1 MLITELLAP
10 VQLGDDLQVD
20 VLDSCSYTLDSEVT
34 ENPTELGFNVADH
47 VINKQTVLSLT
58 ALFTPYPV
66 TWYQLQ
72 KDKLETR
79 IEDVK
84 REIKRIHDT
93 KEPITV
99 KTHDAIYDN
108 MIMTKAPIAI
118 TKENGNSLLV
128 EFEFKQV
135 VRVQAN
141 TADVPPEY
149 AQQDE
154 KIIAQVTQTD
164 ASAGTATTTEIGT
177 GGTGSTNTSVTGGD
191 TFYTGAE
198 QTANVASNSLSS
210 SMGG

>member
-1 MLITELLAP
+1 MLMTELLEP
-10 VQLGDDLQVD
+10 VKIGDNLQVD
-20 VLDSCSYTLDSEVT
+20 VLDSYSYALESQVT

-47 VINKQTVLSLT
+47 VINSQTVLSLT
-58 ALFTPYPV
+58 ALFTPTPV
-66 TWYQLQ
+66 TWYELQ

-84 REIKRIHDT
+84 RELKRIHDT

-118 TKENGNSLLV
+118 TKEHGTALLV

-135 VRVQAN
+135 IRVQAN

-164 ASAGTATTTEIGT
+164 AAAGTATTTEIGT
-177 GGTGSTNTSVTGGD
+177 GGTGATNMASTGGD
-191 TFYTGAE
+191 TFYTGTE
-198 QTANVASNSLSS
+198 QTANTASNSLSS

>member
-20 VLDSCSYTLDSEVT
+20 VLDSYSYTLDGEVT

-58 ALFTPYPV
+58 ALFAPYPV
-66 TWYQLQ
+66 TWYELQ

-154 KIIAQVTQTD
+154 KIVAQVTQTD

-177 GGTGSTNTSVTGGD
+177 GGTGSTNTAVTGGD
-191 TFYTGAE
+191 TFFTGAE
-198 QTANVASNSLSS
+198 KTANVASNSLSS
-210 SMGG
+210 SMGV